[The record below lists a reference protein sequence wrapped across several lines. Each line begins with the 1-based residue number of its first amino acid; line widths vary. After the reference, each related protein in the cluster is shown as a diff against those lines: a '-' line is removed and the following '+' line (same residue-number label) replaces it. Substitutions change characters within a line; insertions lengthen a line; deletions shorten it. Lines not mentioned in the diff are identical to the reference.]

1 MVQPKGFGSQ
11 YTSLR
16 HAVLIAIGLVVRQRQ
31 RGACLIIGENLMALA
46 HKYLWIVKMDT
57 QVTETQFA
65 KHALAIGASG
75 VCIRTSSTRLATSIK
90 NFKQL
95 GLRVYGWRWP
105 SATTAGA
112 TAEANRVAGTLIPA
126 GLDGYIVDPESDGP
140 GANDWNQ
147 PGLGPLAANFCKIIR
162 TAGGKKF
169 VIGTTSGCAYPAPGG
184 KPNIPWKEFFAAS
197 DILLPQTYWRWTNK
211 GKVSDIN
218 GGTPAKAIKRGMAAW
233 QPKSQVTP
241 ILPMLGEADVV
252 TPQEIA
258 NYGNELAGWKVSEGH
273 FYADNGQIS
282 VANLAAMQAL

>member
-1 MVQPKGFGSQ
+1 
-11 YTSLR
+11 
-16 HAVLIAIGLVVRQRQ
+16 
-31 RGACLIIGENLMALA
+31 MALA
-46 HKYLWIVKMDT
+46 HKFLWIVNMDT
-57 QVTETQFA
+57 QAIETQFA

-75 VCIRTSSTRLATSIK
+75 VCIRTSSARLATSIK
-90 NFKQL
+90 NFKQI

-112 TAEANRVAGTLIPA
+112 TSEANRVAKTLIPA
-126 GLDGYIVDPESDGP
+126 GLDGYIIDPESDGP
-140 GANDWNQ
+140 GANDWNK

-169 VIGTTSGCAYPAPGG
+169 VIGTTSGCAYPSPGS

-197 DILLPQTYWRWTNK
+197 DILLPQTYWRWTNN

-233 QPKSQVTP
+233 QPMAQVTP

-252 TPQEIA
+252 TPDEIA
-258 NYGNELAGWKVSEGH
+258 KYGDELAGLKVSEGH
-273 FYADNGQIS
+273 FYTDNGRIS
-282 VANLAAMQAL
+282 VPNLAAIQAL